1 MRAKHMRVRLPI
13 CTGYAIPLI
22 TPYFFVMPRSL
33 TAAGL
38 SKPIRYF

>member
-1 MRAKHMRVRLPI
+1 VRLPI

-33 TAAGL
+33 TAARL
-38 SKPIRYF
+38 PKTIRYF